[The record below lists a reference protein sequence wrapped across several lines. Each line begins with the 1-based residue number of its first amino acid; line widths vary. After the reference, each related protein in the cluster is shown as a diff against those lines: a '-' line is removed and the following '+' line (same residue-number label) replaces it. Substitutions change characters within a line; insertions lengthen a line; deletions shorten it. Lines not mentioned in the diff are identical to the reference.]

1 MQYCAVPMQLLTFL
15 AFLASQLLI
24 TWYGHYM
31 SGIPTKGQ
39 FLGIAY
45 ASPLVSLFIT
55 QIKYLW
61 VPVLINMLYGI
72 GFQWG
77 NTGFGSFL
85 VVITLWIAAAP
96 IAAVLFN
103 AVIVREPIDWP
114 TAVGLLIVTVGAMI
128 VALHEKI
135 SALMQ

>member
-1 MQYCAVPMQLLTFL
+1 MQLLTFL

-45 ASPLVSLFIT
+45 ASPLASLFIT

-77 NTGFGSFL
+77 NAGFGSFL
-85 VVITLWIAAAP
+85 IVITLWIAAAP
-96 IAAVLFN
+96 VAAVLFN
-103 AVIVREPIDWP
+103 AMVVREPMDWP
-114 TAVGLLIVTVGAMI
+114 TVFGLLLVTAGGVI
-128 VALHEKI
+128 VALHDKI
-135 SALMQ
+135 ATLLR